1 MRLSSEVGGAFSY
14 YGDLATNE
22 PTRQIAQQG
31 NFGLW
36 FAAYG
41 SNSLYKENSTV
52 QPFSLRSLI
61 VVRT

>member
-14 YGDLATNE
+14 YGSFATNE
-22 PTRQIAQQG
+22 PMRQIAQQG

-36 FAAYG
+36 FAAYS

-52 QPFSLRSLI
+52 QPLSLRSLI